1 VLSGEVRVYWV
12 GACALGL
19 LLCALAWPQRTP
31 FAQAQTPALQP
42 PAATTPT
49 PAQQP
54 SASPTPT
61 DEEVARVETNLVGV
75 LFNAVDKERHF
86 VTTLTQT
93 DVQVFE
99 DNVPQQI
106 NSFERETDL
115 PLSLAI
121 LFDASASQQQTLG
134 DEKEAA
140 HLFVASVTR
149 PRADRVAL
157 ISFTGDATVEQDL
170 TNDVAA
176 LQRAIEHVEIV
187 RAPEDVIHDP
197 SASPDAVAAARAAII
212 SAQTTGD
219 RRLPGSTAIWD
230 AVWATSRELLAH
242 TPEQTRRALILLTD
256 GDDTSSQMSRE
267 EAIDA
272 ALKTGALI
280 YAIGIEPICDDCH
293 FDKKALRKVAEQT
306 GGRAFFPKDEQQLR
320 AAFTQIEQE
329 LRTQYVFFYAPTN
342 KAQDG
347 TFRTVRLDI
356 TNPALQ
362 KQKLALTYRHG
373 YYANPPASSTR
384 TPPRPPGQR
393 LTRPPPRRRH

>member
-1 VLSGEVRVYWV
+1 MMRGEWRVFWIV
-12 GACALGL
+12 AFTLV
-19 LLCALAWPQRTP
+19 LLCALTWPARTQL
-31 FAQAQTPALQP
+31 AQAQTPAPQP
-42 PAATTPT
+42 PAAAPPT
-49 PAQQP
+49 QQP
-54 SASPTPT
+54 SASPTPAPT
-61 DEEVARVETNLVGV
+61 DEEVERVETNLVGV

-106 NSFERETDL
+106 NSFERETNL

-140 HLFVASVTR
+140 HIFVESVTR

-176 LQRAIEHVEIV
+176 LQRAIERVEIV
-187 RAPEDVIHDP
+187 RAPLDVIHDP
-197 SASPDAVAAARAAII
+197 TAPPDAVAVARAAIVN
-212 SAQTTGD
+212 AQTTGD
-219 RRLPGSTAIWD
+219 LRLPGSTAIWD

-256 GDDTSSQMSRE
+256 GDDTSSQMKRE
-267 EAIDA
+267 EATDA
-272 ALKTGALI
+272 ALKAGALI
-280 YAIGIEPICDDCH
+280 YAIGIEPICDDCR

-306 GGRAFFPKDEQQLR
+306 GGRAFFPKDEPQLR
-320 AAFTQIEQE
+320 AAFAQIEQE
-329 LRTQYVFFYAPTN
+329 LRTQYVLFYAPTN

-347 TFRTVRLDI
+347 SFRTVRLDI

-373 YYANPPASSTR
+373 YYANPPTSATR

-393 LTRPPPRRRH
+393 LTRPPQRRKH

>member
-1 VLSGEVRVYWV
+1 VMRGELRVFCF
-12 GACALGL
+12 GACAFV
-19 LLCALAWPQRTP
+19 LLCVLAWPQRTQ
-31 FAQAQTPALQP
+31 FAQAQP
-42 PAATTPT
+42 PVVATPT
-49 PAQQP
+49 PTQQP

-61 DEEVARVETNLVGV
+61 PTDEEVERVETNLVGV

-86 VTTLTQT
+86 ITTLTQS
-93 DVQVFE
+93 DIQVFE
-99 DNVPQQI
+99 DNAPQQI

-140 HLFVASVTR
+140 HIFVESVTR

-176 LQRAIEHVEIV
+176 LQSAIEHVEIV
-187 RAPEDVIHDP
+187 RAPLDVIHDP
-197 SASPDAVAAARAAII
+197 TAPPDAVAAARAAIVN
-212 SAQTTGD
+212 AQTTGD
-219 RRLPGSTAIWD
+219 MRLPGSTAIWD

-256 GDDTSSQMSRE
+256 GDDTSSQKTRDD
-267 EAIDA
+267 AIDA
-272 ALKTGALI
+272 ALQAGALI
-280 YAIGIEPICDDCH
+280 YAIGIEPLCDDCR

-306 GGRAFFPKDEQQLR
+306 GGRAFFPKDEHQLR
-320 AAFTQIEQE
+320 AAFAQIEQE
-329 LRTQYVFFYAPTN
+329 LRTQYVLFYAPTN
-342 KAQDG
+342 KTQDG
-347 TFRTVRLDI
+347 SFRTVRLDI

-373 YYANPPASSTR
+373 YYANPPAAATR
-384 TPPRPPGQR
+384 TPPRQPGQR
-393 LTRPPPRRRH
+393 LTRPPQRRKH